1 MLEKTQKFSRAEST
15 VKFDFGKTAVSNKKA
30 TASQLWKNHYLY
42 LLLSLYIFLQASV
55 YMIQHIEKARALL
68 PVKKPFFGRISLLQ
82 RECLH
87 GILSSD
93 K

>member
-1 MLEKTQKFSRAEST
+1 MKFG
-15 VKFDFGKTAVSNKKA
+15 FGKTSIPNNKA
-30 TASQLWKNHYLY
+30 TASQLWKNYYLY

-55 YMIQHIEKARALL
+55 YVIQHIEKARALL